1 MRAFAKPKVVI
12 SKCLGFAP
20 CRWNGA
26 VIPDDLVE
34 SLKLHVT
41 FHPVCPEVEIGLGVP
56 REPIRIVNGGDKP
69 RLVQPATGK
78 DFSERMRRFT
88 TSFLNSLKDI
98 DGFILKYR
106 SPSCGM
112 KGVKIYA
119 GFEKVAGSTPG
130 AGFFGGAVLETFPR
144 LAIEDEGRLRNFRL
158 REHFLTKLFT
168 LAAFRHLKA
177 SGSMRDV
184 VQFHAENKLLLMA
197 YHQQELRI
205 LGRIVANPQ
214 KRPLGEVFMDYEAHL
229 AAAFAHPSRYLS
241 NINVLMH
248 VLGFFSKELS
258 SKEKAFFL
266 DALERYRAEKVPLS
280 VPLNLA
286 RSWVVRFEQEYLG
299 HQTFFQPYPE
309 TLIEITDSGKGR
321 KR

>member
-1 MRAFAKPKVVI
+1 MRAFVKPNVVI

-26 VIPDDLVE
+26 VISDDFVE
-34 SLKLHVT
+34 SLKPYVS
-41 FHPVCPEVEIGLGVP
+41 FQPVCPEVEIGLSVP
-56 REPIRIVNGGDKP
+56 REPIRIVDAGDKP

-78 DFSERMRRFT
+78 DFSEKMRRFT
-88 TSFLNSLKDI
+88 NSFLDSLEDT

-119 GFEKVAGSTPG
+119 SAEKGAVSTPG
-130 AGFFGGAVLETFPR
+130 AGFFGGAVLETFPW

-158 REHFLTKLFT
+158 REHFLTKLLT
-168 LAAFRHLKA
+168 LAPFRHLKA
-177 SGSMRDV
+177 SGSMRDA
-184 VQFHAENKLLLMA
+184 VQFHAENKFLLMA
-197 YHQQELRI
+197 YNQKELRI

-214 KRPLGEVFMDYEAHL
+214 KRPLGEVLADYEAHL
-229 AAAFAHPSRYLS
+229 AAAFARPSRYLS

-248 VLGFFSKELS
+248 ALGFFSKKLS
-258 SKEKAFFL
+258 SGEKAFFL
-266 DALERYRAEKVPLS
+266 DSLERYRSEKVPLS

-286 RSWVVRFEQEYLG
+286 RSWVVRFGEEYLG
-299 HQTFFQPYPE
+299 QQTFFEPYPE
-309 TLIEITDSGKGR
+309 ALMEITDSGKGR
-321 KR
+321 NS